1 MAPAKKPWRPRKDGA
16 LTRRLGALARRA
28 LGAYDLEVASLVP
41 LAVNQNWMFR
51 LRAGD
56 GRQFVVRVNR
66 PGMRTP
72 LDVASEM
79 AWLAALRRD
88 TDLVVPDPLPDRAS
102 GHVQVLPDERGV
114 LYPVSVFGWIEGR
127 NVGQRIDI
135 ALARG
140 MGEAVG
146 RLQEHAD
153 CFRPPEPFTTSTLD
167 DVWAFGP
174 EPAVLAPGAAPD
186 PWFPASRRE
195 AIRRAAARG
204 QARIDALHAR
214 KDELRFLHID
224 LHMGNVRRQKGGRLA
239 LLDFDDS
246 RWAHPVQDFAIPLFY
261 LWHHEHGEA
270 LWDAYSAGYASVR
283 GDVPAGRD
291 VLYDLVAARQVDLV
305 AFVLE
310 SKLLEESSM
319 PAWLERAELRLERL
333 EKLAQS

>member
-1 MAPAKKPWRPRKDGA
+1 MAPPKKVWRPRRDGA
-16 LTRRLGALARRA
+16 LTRRLGTLARRA
-28 LGAYDLEVASLVP
+28 LGAYDVEVASLVP

-79 AWLAALRRD
+79 AWLAALRQD
-88 TDLVVPDPLPDRAS
+88 TDLVVPDPLKDRS
-102 GHVQVLPDERGV
+102 GAHVQVLPGEQGV
-114 LYPVSVFGWIEGR
+114 LHPVSVFGWIEGR
-127 NVGQRIDI
+127 NVGQKIDL

-146 RLQEHAD
+146 RLQDHSD
-153 CFRPPEPFTTSTLD
+153 VFRPPEPFTTSTLD

-174 EPAVLAPGAAPD
+174 EPAVLAPGAPGHAL
-186 PWFPASRRE
+186 FPPARRE

-224 LHMGNVRRQKGGRLA
+224 LHMGNVRRQKGGGLA

-261 LWHHEHGEA
+261 LWHHENGDA
-270 LWDAYSAGYASVR
+270 LWDAYAAGYASVR
-283 GDVPAGRD
+283 GDVPAERD
-291 VLYDLVAARQVDLV
+291 VLYELIAARQVDLI

-310 SKLLEESSM
+310 SNLLEESAM
-319 PAWLERAELRLERL
+319 PAWCERAEQRLVRLERL
-333 EKLAQS
+333 AGG